1 MIMTYNQN
9 KTAAGQV
16 MPLLMGCTMPTPIEN
31 ENAEHKILYDPLA
44 QKVVMDMRIVGT
56 KSLRTVSTGYTT
68 TTGHR
73 STKSDRKNEIDDTKN
88 V

>member
-1 MIMTYNQN
+1 MTYNQT

-16 MPLLMGCTMPTPIEN
+16 MPLLMGCTVTKSIETDFV
-31 ENAEHKILYDPLA
+31 EHKIIYDPMT
-44 QKVVMDMRIVGT
+44 QKVEMDLRIVGT

-73 STKSDRKNEIDDTKN
+73 STKSDRQNEIDDTKN